1 MTLADFF
8 AGAKTRTLSPRG
20 RCRRPG
26 RCSWRLMR
34 EVVRKASQR
43 APRPQQ
49 VHLGPSEIGSECDRE
64 VAGKLAGLEA
74 TNHVTDPWPSVV
86 GTAVHAW
93 MEEAFTADGPRWLTE
108 RKVTPAPDAPAREN
122 GHTGTAD
129 LFDLRTATLI
139 DHKILGRSTH
149 DKLVRHGPP
158 AHYRARLLLF
168 ARGYQLAGVP
178 VRRVALAAWPRA
190 GATLG
195 GLHVW
200 GLELNADTDSEVD
213 QLLTRH
219 HAPALRSG
227 RRPASRGATLQHP
240 RHALLVLFLLQVL
253 PPLRVRHRD
262 HLRRP
267 VPTLVA

>member
-1 MTLADFF
+1 MCEQDWRYVAPGVCDELERDPWGLRMTLADFF
-8 AGAKTRTLSPRG
+8 AGAKVPDPAPQGPLQAPWTVQLAAE
-20 RCRRPG
+20 
-26 RCSWRLMR
+26 MR

-43 APRPQQ
+43 APRSQQ

-129 LFDLRTATLI
+129 LFDLQTATLI

-158 AHYRARLLLF
+158 AHYRAQLLLY
-168 ARGYQLAGVP
+168 ARGYRNAGVP
-178 VRRVALAAWPRA
+178 CGAWRWLPGRARARRWEVCTCGASTCPPVRTPR
-190 GATLG
+190 
-195 GLHVW
+195 
-200 GLELNADTDSEVD
+200 SI
-213 QLLTRH
+213 
-219 HAPALRSG
+219 S
-227 RRPASRGATLQHP
+227 S
-240 RHALLVLFLLQVL
+240 
-253 PPLRVRHRD
+253 
-262 HLRRP
+262 
-267 VPTLVA
+267 

>member
-1 MTLADFF
+1 MQLA
-8 AGAKTRTLSPRG
+8 AE
-20 RCRRPG
+20 
-26 RCSWRLMR
+26 MR

-43 APRPQQ
+43 APRSQQ

-129 LFDLRTATLI
+129 LFDLQTATLI

-158 AHYRARLLLF
+158 AHYRAQLLLY
-168 ARGYQLAGVP
+168 ARGYQHAGVP

-213 QLLTRH
+213 QLLTVTMPRRY
-219 HAPALRSG
+219 AQADALRAGAPLSSIPATPSAHCYFCPSTARSEPDTATTCAG
-227 RRPASRGATLQHP
+227 QSRR
-240 RHALLVLFLLQVL
+240 
-253 PPLRVRHRD
+253 
-262 HLRRP
+262 
-267 VPTLVA
+267 